1 MSRRH
6 YEGASRGTIHQ
17 IRPLEDDC
25 GGSISSGLRLIER
38 QSCRLTNIKKGSL
51 FIWFLL
57 IRTGLPDLSM
67 ALKKRQNQTDSHI
80 LKQLVAIR
88 RNFAIIRT

>member
-67 ALKKRQNQTDSHI
+67 PPQKEAKSDRLTYIETIGRDQT
-80 LKQLVAIR
+80 
-88 RNFAIIRT
+88 